1 MSGDELFFLCE
12 TNLDEVLTSADG
24 LKPDVL
30 IVDSVQTLFTED
42 KQASPGSVTQVK
54 DCTMRLMQYCK
65 SSGVTVFIVGHINK
79 EGVIAGP
86 KVLEH
91 MVDCVLYFEGESHT
105 SYRLLRAAKNR
116 FGSTNE
122 IGVFEM
128 ADTGLTEVPNPS
140 EMLLSG
146 RPLGTSGTCVAC
158 VMEGTR
164 PILAEVQALVS
175 PTTLSVPR
183 RSCNGFDY
191 NRAAMLLAVLEKR
204 GGLHFSNADVY
215 LNVIGG
221 LRLDEPAADLP
232 VLLAAASAYR
242 DKPIAD
248 TMTAIGEVGL
258 SGEIRSVRQL
268 ELRLTE
274 IHRLGFTHCIIPR
287 SQGRTRSAPRR
298 DFGCCA
304 REISARRSPSRCK
317 KRGQAMPNLNYL
329 MRVVRGARFD
339 KMKPILETVKEKSG
353 HSKART
359 FLSILWCSVRYGA
372 GYYDYAMF
380 GFYAMNGRQRD
391 TYLTRMRNKKVLQA
405 MNDYSYAEEFDD
417 KNRFNKRFA
426 PYLRR
431 RTLNGETATAQE
443 LAAFCAGQ
451 EAIFAK
457 PNHGDSGRGV
467 EKLRVAD
474 FPDAEAMLDYL
485 HAHGLTVLEQVLAQ
499 HPQIAALH
507 PSSVNTLRILTDVVG
522 EDVI

>member
-1 MSGDELFFLCE
+1 MKAKTVFLCTNCGNETAKWAGRCPSCGQWNTLEEYPPPAASTGRKAAAPAARATAVSRPKRLSEIQPEEASRFSTGMGELDRVLGGGAVRGSLVLVSGAPGIGKSTLLLQICQKITEQQRVLYVSGEESASQLKLRAERLHVSGDELFFLCE

-287 SQGRTRSAPRR
+287 SGTDTLRAPEGLRLLR
-298 DFGCCA
+298 A
-304 REISARRSPSRCK
+304 R
-317 KRGQAMPNLNYL
+317 NL
-329 MRVVRGARFD
+329 
-339 KMKPILETVKEKSG
+339 S
-353 HSKART
+353 
-359 FLSILWCSVRYGA
+359 
-372 GYYDYAMF
+372 
-380 GFYAMNGRQRD
+380 
-391 TYLTRMRNKKVLQA
+391 
-405 MNDYSYAEEFDD
+405 
-417 KNRFNKRFA
+417 
-426 PYLRR
+426 
-431 RTLNGETATAQE
+431 
-443 LAAFCAGQ
+443 
-451 EAIFAK
+451 EAIA
-457 PNHGDSGRGV
+457 
-467 EKLRVAD
+467 VA
-474 FPDAEAMLDYL
+474 L
-485 HAHGLTVLEQVLAQ
+485 
-499 HPQIAALH
+499 
-507 PSSVNTLRILTDVVG
+507 
-522 EDVI
+522 